1 MNKDLLIKKVMES
14 NIAELLPEKIALLSG
29 LDQERGLP
37 MVIQYGQERLELN
50 RREKTLKL
58 GLDLHYRQVTV
69 AMQEEGGLVR
79 PVGKMDYRSFLPW
92 IEKKLGQ
99 GWRIYSC

>member
-58 GLDLHYRQVTV
+58 GLDLPYRQVTV
-69 AMQEEGGLVR
+69 ARQEEGGLVR